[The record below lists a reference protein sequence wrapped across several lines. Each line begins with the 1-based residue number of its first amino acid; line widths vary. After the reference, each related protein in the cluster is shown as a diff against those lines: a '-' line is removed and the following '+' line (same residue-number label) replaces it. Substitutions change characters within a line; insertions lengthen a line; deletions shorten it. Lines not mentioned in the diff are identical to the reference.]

1 MSLELQIVLALLLD
15 AIVGDP
21 PWLPHPVR
29 LIGRLA
35 AGIENPCRKAVRSEK
50 SAGILA
56 VLLILAATALG
67 GWGAIRLA
75 ALIHPRAGEL
85 VSVLILYSCF
95 AARDLISHS
104 KRVHAALEQD
114 DLDEA
119 RRRVGMIVGR
129 DTAQLD
135 RQGVVRACVE
145 SVAENTV
152 DGITAPLFW
161 AAVGGPVGVL
171 LYKAVNTMDSIFGYK
186 NERYLDFGWAPARL
200 DDLVNWLP
208 ARITAVL
215 MVAAA
220 RCSGLSALNAWR
232 IFRRDRHN
240 HASPNA
246 GQSEAVMA
254 GALGIRLG
262 GPAVYFGKPV
272 LKPVIGDD
280 TMSPEP
286 GHIDQAN
293 RLAVATTAL
302 MVLLVV
308 SVLFLG
314 GMLSNLL

>member
-1 MSLELQIVLALLLD
+1 MSLEWQIVLALLID
-15 AIVGDP
+15 TVVGDP
-21 PWLPHPVR
+21 RRLPHPVR

-35 AGIENPCRKAVRSEK
+35 AGSENLCRKLVRSERA
-50 SAGILA
+50 AGVCA
-56 VLLILAATALG
+56 VLLILAATGLG

-75 ALIHPRAGEL
+75 ALIDPRAGEL
-85 VSVLILYSCF
+85 VSVLIIYSCF

-104 KRVHAALEQD
+104 SRVYAALEQD
-114 DLDEA
+114 DLAEA

-129 DTAQLD
+129 DTSELD
-135 RQGVVRACVE
+135 GQGVVRACVE

-161 AAVGGPVGVL
+161 AAVGGPIGVL

-186 NERYLDFGWAPARL
+186 NERYFDFGWAPARL
-200 DDLVNWLP
+200 DDLLNWLP

-220 RCSGLSALNAWR
+220 RFSRLSAPDAWR

-246 GQSEAVMA
+246 GQSEAAMA
-254 GALGIRLG
+254 GALGFRLG
-262 GPAVYFGKPV
+262 GPAVYFGRPV
-272 LKPVIGDD
+272 FKPVIGDD
-280 TMSPEP
+280 TMSPVP

-302 MVLLVV
+302 MAVLSV

-314 GMLSNLL
+314 GMLFN